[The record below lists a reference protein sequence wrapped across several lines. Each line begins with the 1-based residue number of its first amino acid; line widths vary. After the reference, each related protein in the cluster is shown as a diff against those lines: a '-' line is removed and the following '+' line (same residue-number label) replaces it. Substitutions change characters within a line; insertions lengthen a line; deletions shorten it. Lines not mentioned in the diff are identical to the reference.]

1 MRMVSQAKLKD
12 RRRPNGQE
20 KFITYCVE
28 IPVSYS
34 VFSEVREEKGVWP
47 GTDRRKRYYEDTLQ
61 L

>member
-1 MRMVSQAKLKD
+1 MRMVSQAILKD

-28 IPVSYS
+28 MPVPYS
-34 VFSEVREEKGVWP
+34 IYTEIKEEKTVWS
-47 GTDRRKRYYEDTLQ
+47 GKGRCKGYNKNTVQ